1 MSASADP
8 RLFGIVFAS
17 AGEQRLSLFYAPHRE
32 LADAYDFHSLVWECR
47 ENGRWRTR
55 RVISAAEFQGGA
67 ERRRWV
73 NGLHR
78 LDPAS
83 GQALIRVA
91 EADRPQPAPQARLHY
106 TWRRWDLLNNREI
119 EKLQLCGRPDAD
131 YEENHIP

>member
-1 MSASADP
+1 MNAPLDL

-17 AGEQRLSLFYAPHRE
+17 AGEQRLSLFYAPHPGT
-32 LADAYDFHSLVWECR
+32 ADAYDFHSLVWEFR
-47 ENGRWRTR
+47 ESGRWRTR
-55 RVISAAEFQGGA
+55 RVISAGEFASGA
-67 ERRRWV
+67 ERQRWI

-91 EADRPQPAPQARLHY
+91 EADRPQPAPQLRLYY
-106 TWRRWDLLNNREI
+106 TWRRWDLLNNREL
-119 EKLQLCGRPDAD
+119 EKLQLCGRPDAE